1 MILVATILVLYR
13 FCWLFPKS
21 DSFLLALFHLHLFIF
36 LFFLKRDPIIE
47 KDFILPTESLLDHPY
62 AWERSCGL
70 HEQLSIN
77 NQACACKKIKQQFSQ
92 QLIRAG
98 ISMFRVFQVSKKPRL
113 YQKIQKILY
122 TYIILFSSS
131 QFLDL
136 PMHYRLLHM
145 TALDRHQVLAKSIFF
160 QKNVAFVELLEQ
172 YLQIPLITV
181 KH

>member
-1 MILVATILVLYR
+1 MYY
-13 FCWLFPKS
+13 S
-21 DSFLLALFHLHLFIF
+21 
-36 LFFLKRDPIIE
+36 
-47 KDFILPTESLLDHPY
+47 
-62 AWERSCGL
+62 
-70 HEQLSIN
+70 
-77 NQACACKKIKQQFSQ
+77 
-92 QLIRAG
+92 
-98 ISMFRVFQVSKKPRL
+98 
-113 YQKIQKILY
+113 
-122 TYIILFSSS
+122 FSSS